1 MLPQALTVMK
11 GWGFDYKTHCVWN
24 KDRVGTG
31 YWFRNKHELVLIGTK
46 GSPPAP
52 APGTQFPSVLDA
64 PVGAHSAKPDIIL
77 QMIEAYFP
85 NLPKIELN
93 RRGPPRPGWD
103 AWGNEAE
110 APADARV
117 TDDQIADHSPCID
130 SEIEPA
136 EQSAEEPATDH
147 QSQPS
152 PAIPSIEEINLD
164 IPDAIRRDERNH
176 APFMGGSHEPCL

>member
-1 MLPQALTVMK
+1 MK

-46 GSPPAP
+46 GAPPAP

-110 APADARV
+110 QPQPAG
-117 TDDQIADHSPCID
+117 
-130 SEIEPA
+130 
-136 EQSAEEPATDH
+136 EQSPVEEPAAVH
-147 QSQPS
+147 QPPEHPPQAAPL
-152 PAIPSIEEINLD
+152 EVED
-164 IPDAIRRDERNH
+164 IPAFLHRDEQNR
-176 APFMGGSHEPCL
+176 APFMEVSQP